1 MNNEKYTTL
10 FPSIESKATAFDKIA
25 DMFYDKNFSSA
36 TKSEIELQMFSIY
49 MDATIKQCE
58 YENGTIDY
66 NACSDY
72 EMGKE
77 LGIPQEKIR
86 TLKIKKQARYP
97 VEFDWKKSLL
107 SVKDSVR
114 YDKGKNKIIIPT
126 RDPNLYNEIRN
137 YIENH
142 GGYIE
147 IQRSGNV
154 VQIRPEHYFML
165 MYESTGTE
173 EQRKYRKALVNE
185 LNSRNKNNAIP
196 EPVSPQEVFKLV
208 VSLGTGGID
217 SLASV
222 MGIVESPLW
231 ETVKSLVSN
240 IG

>member
-1 MNNEKYTTL
+1 MNNEKYSTL
-10 FPSIESKATAFDKIA
+10 FSSIESKATAFDKIA
-25 DMFYDKNFSSA
+25 EMFYDKNFSSA

-49 MDATIKQCE
+49 MDATIKRCE
-58 YENGTIDY
+58 HENGTIDY

-77 LGIPQEKIR
+77 LGIPQEKVR

-137 YIENH
+137 YIEDH

-147 IQRSGNV
+147 IKRSGNYI
-154 VQIRPEHYFML
+154 QIRPEHYFML
-165 MYESTGTE
+165 IYEGLGE
-173 EQRKYRKALVNE
+173 NDQRKCRKELVKE
-185 LNSRNKNNAIP
+185 LQKRNKHNEIP
-196 EPVSPQEVFKLV
+196 EAVNPYDV
-208 VSLGTGGID
+208 VKQLME
-217 SLASV
+217 LAKFGVKTLFEIKSA
-222 MGIVESPLW
+222 EASALW
-231 ETVKSLVSN
+231 EIFDIAVN
-240 IG
+240 NM